1 MLSSSE
7 KTLNKF
13 ELFLLIFIS
22 IQPVID
28 ILTTLSMTVLNQSA
42 TFGVFFRLLV
52 MCLCLIYIINS
63 QFKKKK
69 STTLIYLFGLF
80 FILAVNLMI
89 NYFFKVNFNLI
100 DEIKFIAKI
109 SYVHIMLFTYIILF
123 TSLRKQQNLLKI
135 IKRYFLYAILIINLV
150 MIISLLTSTSLSSY
164 DYTKIGYTGWFFAG
178 NEIGA
183 ILAIIFPISIIYA
196 LTKTTQASLSYYWLP
211 VILTAFSLLM
221 LGTKVGYGALLLGL
235 AVTLFMCFVMWFI
248 RKKEPNRKTFFLNGA
263 ISAILLVLLVVI
275 TPFTPVFKNT
285 FAHFQLLGINFDSSN
300 QESNEKDETKD
311 VPKKPE
317 KIQKEQVENL
327 ILSSREVYLK
337 RQSQQFKKAPLI
349 QKIFGMGYAGN
360 YKDEPKL
367 IEMDFYDLFFSLGII
382 GFIIFMLP
390 FAYFIIRIGYIFI
403 KEFSNYFTPVY
414 VLFLTSLVLGL
425 GISFTAGHVLTAPAV
440 SIYLSIIIAY
450 LIVNHVNN
458 RKTLS

>member
-89 NYFFKVNFNLI
+89 NYFFKANFNLI

-123 TSLRKQQNLLKI
+123 TSQSKQQNLLKI
-135 IKRYFLYAILIINLV
+135 IKKYFLYAILIINLV
-150 MIISLLTSTSLSSY
+150 MIISILTSTSLSSY
-164 DYTKIGYTGWFFAG
+164 DYTKTGYTGWFFAG

-248 RKKEPNRKTFFLNGA
+248 RKKESNRKTYFLNGV

-300 QESNEKDETKD
+300 QEPKQEDETKD

-327 ILSSREVYLK
+327 ILSSREVYLE

-349 QKIFGMGYAGN
+349 QKVLGMGYAGN

-390 FAYFIIRIGYIFI
+390 FAFFIFRIGYIFI
-403 KEFSNYFTPVY
+403 KEFSNYFSPVY

-458 RKTLS
+458 GKTLS